1 MTAKQL
7 RLLKRDLVGWSFCI
21 VPIVIFIIFIVV
33 PLVMAFYIS
42 LTEYNLNN
50 MEFIGFKNYVNLFT
64 KPALREDL
72 LISFKNVLVYTV
84 MVIPLSLVVNLGVA
98 AILQNIRGGKIYRVI
113 FYLPGLTSSVVM
125 SIIWSWFFNV
135 AYSPI
140 NSLMGIL
147 GLPEFT
153 FLSSPD
159 TAMPTLVLMIIWT
172 GIGGGIVMYSAAMQT
187 IPGELYEAAKIDGA
201 GAFVQFVRITL
212 PMIRPTIFFTC
223 TMSLIG
229 SLQLFDPVYLLTN
242 GGPEGST
249 MTPSWLIYMTSFET
263 AKKAGLGSAIAVVLF
278 AVVMVV
284 TFAFQKFTKEEVF

>member
-229 SLQLFDPVYLLTN
+229 SLQLFDPVY
-242 GGPEGST
+242 
-249 MTPSWLIYMTSFET
+249 
-263 AKKAGLGSAIAVVLF
+263 
-278 AVVMVV
+278 
-284 TFAFQKFTKEEVF
+284 